1 MIPKRDK
8 TTDISTEIA
17 QGKFFQKRIK
27 QAAEEVAGRFMSG
40 ENLNDAMADIAKRE
54 NFNQVQIQ
62 RLVEE
67 GNTVAFNKKYN
78 DVKKDSDRRIT
89 FELGELSFILDR
101 MGSEAPPAI
110 DNPNLAKGKAGE
122 GEMKKVAST
131 QQSIITPNS
140 HVQASRE
147 KLLAKQAAEKT
158 AALTKEAAT
167 LNRSIESGIFKVA
180 QSIVRSEQMHKNA
193 NELFNTVLSETGF
206 DDFLVDG
213 IMKKAQEIT
222 NRMKE
227 TGRAHS
233 GFVLSLE
240 VKPEEKVASTLFGS
254 RSLVK
259 SASVE
264 LVKEPK
270 VAPIQDVGDYQQLI
284 SLAKEIQRKQEQS
297 LATEKQLH
305 GGANNV

>member
-1 MIPKRDK
+1 MIPKREK

-17 QGKFFQKRIK
+17 QGKFFQKRIR
-27 QAAEEVAGRFMSG
+27 QAAEEVAGRFISG
-40 ENLNDAMADIAKRE
+40 ENLNDAMADVAKRE

-78 DVKKDSDRRIT
+78 EVKKDSDRRIT
-89 FELGELSFILDR
+89 FELGELPLILER

-110 DNPNLAKGKAGE
+110 DNPNMAKGKAGD

-131 QQSIITPNS
+131 QAPFTPNS
-140 HVQASRE
+140 HVQAARE
-147 KLLAKQAAEKT
+147 KLLAKQAADKT
-158 AALTKEAAT
+158 AALSKEASA
-167 LNRSIESGIFKVA
+167 LNRTIESGIFKMA
-180 QSIVRSEQMHKNA
+180 QSLVRSEQMHKNA
-193 NELFNTVLSETGF
+193 NEIFNTVLSDIGF

-213 IMKKAQEIT
+213 IMKKAQEIS
-222 NRMKE
+222 NHMKE

-233 GFVLSLE
+233 GFVVSLE

-254 RSLVK
+254 RSLTK
-259 SASVE
+259 TANE
-264 LVKEPK
+264 LVAEPK
-270 VAPIQDVGDYQQLI
+270 VTPIPDVGDYQQLI

-297 LATEKQLH
+297 LVTEKQLH
-305 GGANNV
+305 GGAKDV